1 MAEDRIK
8 LFMERCVDG
17 DASPGDIS
25 LYIREWRD
33 KDSDEALED
42 YLGMT
47 FEEFE
52 AWLDDPKSLPQ
63 IIAARKSN
71 IPLSDYLQKVYD
83 YPHQQREASDEDT
96 EKE

>member
-1 MAEDRIK
+1 
-8 LFMERCVDG
+8 MERCVDG

-33 KDSDEALED
+33 KDSYEALED

-47 FEEFE
+47 EDEFE
-52 AWLDDPKSLPQ
+52 AWLDDPKSLPH

-71 IPLSDYLQKVYD
+71 IPLSDYLQKVQID
-83 YPHQQREASDEDT
+83 QNHQLESSEEDA